1 MAAARFAS
9 AAKPFTSW
17 PIDKMSSN
25 PISAENSP
33 TRYFD
38 KKFGMEAAKILPGE
52 YFATDK
58 DVVLVTVLGSCVA
71 ACIRDTRVGVGG
83 MNHFM
88 LPRSER
94 DPASPVSMSAR
105 YGTFAMEILI
115 NQLIKMGGQR
125 ASMEAKV
132 FGGGNV
138 LRGFTTNNIGE
149 SNASFVLEYLHNEGI
164 RIAAEDMLGVHP
176 RKIYFFPRTGKVL
189 VKKIRELHNHTIVER
204 ESEYNM
210 RLRNVVVGGD
220 VEMFK

>member
-1 MAAARFAS
+1 MS
-9 AAKPFTSW
+9 DI
-17 PIDKMSSN
+17 PI
-25 PISAENSP
+25 PAENSP

-38 KKFGMEAAKILPGE
+38 KQFGMEATKILPGE

-58 DVVLVTVLGSCVA
+58 DTVLVTVLGSCVA
-71 ACIRDTRVGVGG
+71 ACIRDTRLGAGG

-88 LPRSER
+88 LPRSEK
-94 DPASPVSMSAR
+94 DPGSPVSMSAR

-115 NQLIKMGGQR
+115 NHVLKMGGR
-125 ASMEAKV
+125 RETMEAKV

-138 LRGFTTNNIGE
+138 LRGFTSNNIGE

-164 RIAAEDMLGVHP
+164 RVTAEDMLGVHP

>member
-1 MAAARFAS
+1 
-9 AAKPFTSW
+9 
-17 PIDKMSSN
+17 MSSN

>member
-1 MAAARFAS
+1 MS
-9 AAKPFTSW
+9 STPFTS
-17 PIDKMSSN
+17 PT
-25 PISAENSP
+25 ENSP

-38 KKFGMEAAKILPGE
+38 TKFGIEAAKILPGE

-58 DVVLVTVLGSCVA
+58 DMVLVTVLGSCVA
-71 ACIRDTRVGVGG
+71 ACIRDTRTGVGG

-88 LPRSER
+88 LPRSEK

-115 NQLIKMGGQR
+115 NHLIKMGAR
-125 ASMEAKV
+125 RETMEAKV

-138 LRGFTTNNIGE
+138 LRGFSVNNIGE
-149 SNASFVLEYLHNEGI
+149 SNANFVMEYLHNEGI
-164 RIAAEDMLGVHP
+164 RVAAEDMLGVHP
-176 RKIYFFPRTGKVL
+176 RKIYYFPASGKVM

-220 VEMFK
+220 VEMFKQD

>member
-1 MAAARFAS
+1 
-9 AAKPFTSW
+9 
-17 PIDKMSSN
+17 MSSN
-25 PISAENSP
+25 PIPTENSP

-94 DPASPVSMSAR
+94 DPSSPVSMSAR

-138 LRGFTTNNIGE
+138 LRGFATNNIGE
-149 SNASFVLEYLHNEGI
+149 SNADFVLEYLRNEGI
-164 RIAAEDMLGVHP
+164 RISAEDMLGVHP

>member
-1 MAAARFAS
+1 MGSTPNAV
-9 AAKPFTSW
+9 
-17 PIDKMSSN
+17 
-25 PISAENSP
+25 ENSP

-58 DVVLVTVLGSCVA
+58 DIVLVTVLGSCVA
-71 ACIRDTRVGVGG
+71 ACIRDTRAGVGG

-105 YGTFAMEILI
+105 YGTYAMEILI
-115 NQLIKMGGQR
+115 NQLIKMGAQR
-125 ASMEAKV
+125 TSMEAKV

-138 LRGFTTNNIGE
+138 LRGFTSNNIGE
-149 SNASFVLEYLHNEGI
+149 SNANFVIEYLHNEGV
-164 RIAAEDMLGVHP
+164 RVAAEDMLGVHP
-176 RKIYFFPRTGKVL
+176 RKIYYFPRTGKVL

>member
-1 MAAARFAS
+1 MS
-9 AAKPFTSW
+9 NTPFTS
-17 PIDKMSSN
+17 PT
-25 PISAENSP
+25 ENSP

-38 KKFGMEAAKILPGE
+38 SKFGIEAAKILPGE

-58 DVVLVTVLGSCVA
+58 DMVLVTVLGSCVA
-71 ACIRDTRVGVGG
+71 ACIRDTRAGVGG

-88 LPRSER
+88 LPRSEK

-115 NQLIKMGGQR
+115 NQLIKMGAR
-125 ASMEAKV
+125 RETMEAKV

-138 LRGFTTNNIGE
+138 LRGFTVNNIGE
-149 SNASFVLEYLHNEGI
+149 SNANFVMEYLHNEGV
-164 RIAAEDMLGVHP
+164 RVAAEDMLGVHP
-176 RKIYFFPRTGKVL
+176 RKIYYFPATGKVL

-220 VEMFK
+220 VEMFKQD

>member
-1 MAAARFAS
+1 
-9 AAKPFTSW
+9 
-17 PIDKMSSN
+17 MSDVHN
-25 PISAENSP
+25 PVPAENAP

-38 KKFGMEAAKILPGE
+38 NKFGLEAAKILPGE

-58 DVVLVTVLGSCVA
+58 NMVLVTVLGSCVA
-71 ACIRDTRVGVGG
+71 ACIRDPQAGTGG

-88 LPRSER
+88 LPRSEK

-115 NQLIKMGGQR
+115 NQMIKMGGR
-125 ASMEAKV
+125 RDRMEAKV

-138 LRGFTTNNIGE
+138 LRGFTMNNVGE
-149 SNASFVLEYLHNEGI
+149 SNASFVMEYLHNEGI
-164 RIAAEDMLGVHP
+164 RVVAEDMLGVHP
-176 RKIYFFPRTGKVL
+176 RKIYYFPATGRVL

>member
-1 MAAARFAS
+1 MNMGD
-9 AAKPFTSW
+9 T
-17 PIDKMSSN
+17 PIPAD
-25 PISAENSP
+25 NSP

-58 DVVLVTVLGSCVA
+58 NMVLVTVLGSCVA
-71 ACIRDTRVGVGG
+71 ACIRDVRLGIGG

-88 LPRSER
+88 LPRSEK
-94 DPASPVSMSAR
+94 DPTNPVSMSAR

-115 NQLIKMGGQR
+115 NQLLKMGGR
-125 ASMEAKV
+125 RDHMEAKV

-138 LRGFTTNNIGE
+138 LRGFTMNNIGE
-149 SNASFVLEYLHNEGI
+149 SNANFVMEYLQNEGI
-164 RIAAEDMLGVHP
+164 RVAAEDMLGVHP
-176 RKIYFFPRTGKVL
+176 RKIYYFPNTGKVL

-204 ESEYNM
+204 ESEYNL

-220 VEMFK
+220 VEIFK

>member
-1 MAAARFAS
+1 MS
-9 AAKPFTSW
+9 STPFTS
-17 PIDKMSSN
+17 PT
-25 PISAENSP
+25 ENSP

-38 KKFGMEAAKILPGE
+38 TKFGIEAAKILPGE

-58 DVVLVTVLGSCVA
+58 DMVLVTVLGSCVA
-71 ACIRDTRVGVGG
+71 ACIRDTRAGVGG

-88 LPRSER
+88 LPRSEK

-115 NQLIKMGGQR
+115 NQLIKMGAR
-125 ASMEAKV
+125 RETMEAKV

-138 LRGFTTNNIGE
+138 LRGFSVNNIGE
-149 SNASFVLEYLHNEGI
+149 SNANFVMEYLHNEGI
-164 RIAAEDMLGVHP
+164 RVAAEDMLGVYP
-176 RKIYFFPRTGKVL
+176 RKIYYFPASGKVM

-220 VEMFK
+220 VEMFKQD

>member
-1 MAAARFAS
+1 MGSTPNAV
-9 AAKPFTSW
+9 
-17 PIDKMSSN
+17 
-25 PISAENSP
+25 ENAP

-58 DVVLVTVLGSCVA
+58 DIVLVTVLGSCVA
-71 ACIRDTRVGVGG
+71 ACIRDTRAGVGG

-105 YGTFAMEILI
+105 YGTYAMEILI
-115 NQLIKMGGQR
+115 NQLIKMGAQR

-138 LRGFTTNNIGE
+138 LRGFTSNNIGE
-149 SNASFVLEYLHNEGI
+149 SNANFVMEYLHNEGV
-164 RIAAEDMLGVHP
+164 RVAAEDMLGVHP
-176 RKIYFFPRTGKVL
+176 RKIYYFPRTGKVL

>member
-1 MAAARFAS
+1 
-9 AAKPFTSW
+9 
-17 PIDKMSSN
+17 MSSN

-138 LRGFTTNNIGE
+138 LRGFTANNIGE